1 MPVYYFLEKFMTA
14 LIPKIRQ
21 ERQSIVEAVAQLFE
35 ETNEFLSATTAR
47 RNAQAQKQAEELQ
60 AFHKQLEQ
68 TSQEFLAQATQERIA
83 QAQKQAEELQAF
95 RKQLEQTSQEFLA
108 ETAQERISKAQ
119 KQAKELQAF
128 RQDLFV
134 SIFGVSSR

>member
-1 MPVYYFLEKFMTA
+1 MTA
-14 LIPKIRQ
+14 LLPKIRQ
-21 ERQSIVEAVAQLFE
+21 ERKSIVEAVAQLFQ
-35 ETNEFLSATTAR
+35 ETNEFLSATTAN
-47 RNAQAQKQAEELQ
+47 RN
-60 AFHKQLEQ
+60 
-68 TSQEFLAQATQERIA
+68 A

-108 ETAQERISKAQ
+108 ETAQERIAKAQ